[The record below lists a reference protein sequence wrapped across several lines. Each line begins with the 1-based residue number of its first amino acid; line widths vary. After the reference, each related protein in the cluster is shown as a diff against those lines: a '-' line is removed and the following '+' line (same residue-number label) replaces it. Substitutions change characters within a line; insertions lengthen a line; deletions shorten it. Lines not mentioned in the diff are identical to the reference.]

1 MNDLIYNHWCV
12 YSFVFFECFVRFLKP
27 WISRDENGN
36 IKIIDLSKKT
46 KGFKIII
53 ERISSFLNNHASNSF
68 STYSIFSVNQIMS
81 SKISEF
87 IRYFDIDKNE
97 ILYSQ
102 SGFAVIEFKTGP
114 PILIGPFK
122 PVKLPKPD
130 SNTKR
135 VDKIHSE
142 DQCICRIEEQIKGK
156 EKMIKAIYI
165 FTKNNPCSGRKHHD
179 PCMIQLANFSEK
191 MFNKYNIDI
200 FITFQDI
207 YGATG
212 NTTKAVNV
220 LKKLS
225 CEKSYF
231 NTLSKLK
238 KTVSKEHCRSKFVCF
253 KRNRDPKRLSKT
265 IKGLIKTDISEFETM
280 NKMIIKLIDSFKIKF
295 PSVEMTLEE
304 LKKSG
309 EEQADEIKQKMIKL
323 ENQNLSEENQNG
335 KPKIENQTKISEII
349 YSRFYCNWCDLVDKV
364 YEEFIYEKLSDYINA
379 FAVRFAYE
387 EIKAISP
394 HFNLIRVNL
403 SD

>member
-1 MNDLIYNHWCV
+1 M
-12 YSFVFFECFVRFLKP
+12 SKQSTA

-36 IKIIDLSKKT
+36 IKIIDLSNKMN
-46 KGFKIII
+46 GFKIII

-87 IRYFDIDKNE
+87 IRYFDIDKKK
-97 ILYSQ
+97 ILDGQ

-122 PVKLPKPD
+122 PEKLPKPD
-130 SNTKR
+130 SNTKC
-135 VDKIHSE
+135 VDMIHCE
-142 DQCICRIEEQIKGK
+142 DQCICEIEGKIKGK

-165 FTKNNPCSGRKHHD
+165 FTKKNPCSGRKDHD

-191 MFNKYNIDI
+191 MYKFNIDI
-200 FITFQDI
+200 YITFQDI

-212 NTTKAVNV
+212 NNTKAVDV

-238 KTVSKEHCRSKFVCF
+238 KTVRKEHCRSKFVCF
-253 KRNRDPKRLSKT
+253 KRDRDPKRLSKT
-265 IKGLIKTDISEFETM
+265 IKGHIKTAISEFETM
-280 NKMIIKLIDSFKIKF
+280 NIMIIKLIDSFQIQF

-304 LKKSG
+304 FKKSG
-309 EEQADEIKQKMIKL
+309 EEQADEIKQKMIKP

-349 YSRFYCNWCDLVDKV
+349 YSSFYYKWCHLVDEV

-379 FAVRFAYE
+379 FTVRFAYE

-394 HFNLIRVNL
+394 QFNLIRVNL